1 MKRDN
6 SNFKLVGGLLA
17 GMIIGGATVV
27 GANQTIQAIQNTEI
41 KVNLNGQVQ
50 EFKDETTG
58 EAQYPITYH
67 DRTYLPLRNVA
78 SLSGLDVDYDNKSNT
93 AILSSSNYYTDNKLI
108 ENAKAYQK
116 ITTNYVSSFV
126 EIDNVEENKVTIHLY
141 DIVDEHAATSNWYI
155 IDRYTAKG
163 HDLLGN
169 EIDLSS
175 ENIIKL
181 INQLS
186 ITKDNKQYIHI
197 NGFSKERLY
206 ELFDVNSFKLNKE
219 YNIAYTTLGSSKTEY
234 DVIYQ
239 KMESNGMLFE
249 YIILRG
255 NKNELK
261 ICISAEDDFDYAER
275 IFTIQD
281 SNVLGV
287 ATYNEKGDTNQT
299 IRLYDY
305 NLNPLKDINGRKD
318 DVHYDDWTTEIGYE
332 HQYGFNI
339 NNDSLMLY
347 RNVGNEKVTYQVKIE
362 KGDGTLYEYTYSL
375 SEVSRTTIGFLTG
388 AGRT

>member
-1 MKRDN
+1 MKKEN
-6 SNFKLVGGLLA
+6 GNFKLVGGLLA

-206 ELFDVNSFKLNKE
+206 ELYDVNSFKLNKE

>member
-1 MKRDN
+1 MGKN
-6 SNFKLVGGLLA
+6 SNFKLIGGLIA
-17 GMIIGGATVV
+17 GVMIGGTTVV
-27 GANQTIQAIQNTEI
+27 GANQAIQALQNTEI
-41 KVNLNGQVQ
+41 KVSLNGKIQ

-58 EAQYPITYH
+58 ETQYPITYH

-116 ITTNYVSSFV
+116 ITTNYVSGFV

-141 DIVDEHAATSNWYI
+141 DIVDEHTATSNWYT

-169 EIDLSS
+169 EIDISS

-261 ICISAEDDFDYAER
+261 ICISAEDYFDYAER

-281 SNVLGV
+281 SNVLGF

-318 DVHYDDWTTEIGYE
+318 DFHYDDWTTEIEYE

-347 RNVGNEKVTYQVKIE
+347 RNVGNEKVTYQVEIE
-362 KGDGTLYEYTYSL
+362 KGDGTLYEYAYGL
-375 SEVSRTTIGFLTG
+375 SEVSKTTIGFQMG